1 MAAPTADD
9 LPMTRR
15 AGLARHDEQSD
26 GGELESWIADLAGGE
41 TSVRRLR
48 QRLDAMGEFTDG
60 GCAVCERAERDHAS
74 HSGHLTV
81 QHTA

>member
-1 MAAPTADD
+1 MGAPTADKQ
-9 LPMTRR
+9 PMSRR
-15 AGLARHDEQSD
+15 AGVARRDEQAD

-48 QRLDAMGEFTDG
+48 QRLDALGDATDG

-74 HSGHLTV
+74 HSGHLPV
-81 QHTA
+81 QRTA